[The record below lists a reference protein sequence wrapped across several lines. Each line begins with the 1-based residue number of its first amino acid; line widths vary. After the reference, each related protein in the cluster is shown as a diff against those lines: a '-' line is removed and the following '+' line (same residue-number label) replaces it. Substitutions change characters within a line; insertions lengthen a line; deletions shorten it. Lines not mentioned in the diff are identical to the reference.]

1 MKLEP
6 MPAFSLKNHVPA
18 FDKMIAKTQ
27 YKRKTTN
34 TIKSP
39 KDNCFVVGQTC

>member
-27 YKRKTTN
+27 YKPKRQTLLNLQKTT
-34 TIKSP
+34 
-39 KDNCFVVGQTC
+39 VL